1 MANWTPFDGTPSL
14 KRRRD
19 AEGSVSSD
27 ADLFWLWLCDEDLV
41 FHRLLA
47 RMYRSKN
54 FGFLREPGQR
64 NPETFDF
71 SYYGYNDG
79 HLEYL
84 LDNSLLSLEEQ
95 NEEALDNISFQLA
108 QKMMNWVEMASN
120 DIGMPDWTSEE
131 MVVAVDL
138 GNTYSEDMV
147 YLIFP
152 DGSEM
157 QMETFNVVKGYPM
170 YEVTYPREI
179 IPPQKTGQIG
189 GVSIART
196 PMEGSDDSMQFMW
209 SGELK
214 VVAINDREPYSFKDG
229 QV

>member
-1 MANWTPFDGTPSL
+1 M
-14 KRRRD
+14 
-19 AEGSVSSD
+19 E
-27 ADLFWLWLCDEDLV
+27 
-41 FHRLLA
+41 
-47 RMYRSKN
+47 
-54 FGFLREPGQR
+54 
-64 NPETFDF
+64 
-71 SYYGYNDG
+71 
-79 HLEYL
+79 
-84 LDNSLLSLEEQ
+84 
-95 NEEALDNISFQLA
+95 NISFQFA

-131 MVVAVDL
+131 MVVAIDL

-170 YEVTYPREI
+170 YDETYSREI
-179 IPPQKTGQIG
+179 TVHKMLGIG
-189 GVSIART
+189 GVKVPIARI
-196 PMEGSDDSMQFMW
+196 PMNESSDSMQFIW

>member
-1 MANWTPFDGTPSL
+1 
-14 KRRRD
+14 
-19 AEGSVSSD
+19 
-27 ADLFWLWLCDEDLV
+27 
-41 FHRLLA
+41 
-47 RMYRSKN
+47 MYRSKN
-54 FGFLREPGQR
+54 FGFLREPGMKSAK
-64 NPETFDF
+64 DF
-71 SYYGYNDG
+71 NFIYYGYNDE

-84 LDNSLLSLEEQ
+84 KDNSLLSMEEQ
-95 NEEALDNISFQLA
+95 NEEALENISFQLA